1 MGAEAQCIAHFNA
14 ATSEGKAQLETD
26 FLLFRGEFRV
36 KVPFKE
42 IKEIAAADGTLS
54 IQSGQGTLR
63 LDLGPA
69 AARWL
74 QKIQNP
80 PSLMDKLG
88 IKPESAV
95 SVLGIHDKSFLTA
108 LESRTG
114 NARTNPRTDQ
124 DFTLLG
130 LESKEDLN
138 QVAAAAAKL
147 APAGALWLVWPKGQ
161 KHITEAQV
169 MAAGKS
175 AGLVDAKIASF
186 SATHTAMKFVIP
198 KAKRP

>member
-1 MGAEAQCIAHFNA
+1 MGAEAPCVAHFNGV
-14 ATSEGKAQLETD
+14 TSEGKAQLETD

-36 KVPFKE
+36 KVLFKE
-42 IKEIAAADGTLS
+42 IQDIAVIDGTLS

-69 AARWL
+69 AAKWL

-80 PSLMDKLG
+80 PSLMEKLG
-88 IKPESAV
+88 IKADSAV
-95 SVLGIHDKSFLTA
+95 SVVGIHDRNFLVA
-108 LESRTG
+108 LESLTG
-114 NARTNPRTDQ
+114 NAKTNPRKDQ
-124 DFTLLG
+124 DVTLLG
-130 LESKEDLN
+130 LESQEDLK

-161 KHITEAQV
+161 KHITESQV

-175 AGLVDAKIASF
+175 VGLVDTKIASF
-186 SATHTAMKFVIP
+186 STTHTAMKFVIP